1 MSRISPG
8 DVDLYF
14 SLSYSNFAVFPRSLL
29 QSMPQEWQERF
40 YELMMEFNDQWR
52 GLPEGFSP
60 DEYRVQPVKD
70 GRLAPWSD
78 YRLPHYNRTRTRVT
92 PEGVVTGEG
101 FR

>member
-1 MSRISPG
+1 MPIATG

-14 SLSYSNFAVFPRSLL
+14 SLSYANFAVFPRSLL

-40 YELMMEFNDQWR
+40 YDLMIEYDEHWL
-52 GLPEGFSP
+52 GLPDGFTPRS
-60 DEYRVQPVKD
+60 YRVQPTEGGK
-70 GRLAPWSD
+70 LKPWRD

-92 PEGVVTGEG
+92 PDGVVTGEG